1 MAHSSNVITND
12 TIDHKNESGSELPT
26 DPEKLDVA
34 PEDRLTKWSKEPSI
48 QDLKGDLEFARPE
61 NKDQAANVDGWL
73 ALRNATGK
81 ESGNKTN
88 KVGRSKVQPKLIR
101 KHNEWRY
108 PALSEPFLDTDRM
121 YELKPRTAADV
132 AATRQ
137 NQLLL
142 NWQFDTKL
150 SKVSFID
157 RYVRTTVDEGT
168 CVLRV
173 GWERKVEKVLVDA
186 PVYSYSEINPENEEL
201 LASLQAAGEL
211 LQNEDPRFYNLP
223 EDIQAAVEYTIE
235 NGTPVTAEET
245 GTEQGYENKITVNQ
259 PSIRI
264 INIRNFFIDP
274 SCDGVW
280 EDAQFMIYTYE
291 ATESDIRKRKSF
303 KNLDKVQWRANA
315 VKSKLGDPDHTS
327 NTPEADTRVNTDKQK
342 ILVYEYWGLFDIHGD
357 GEMVPIL
364 VSFIGDTIIQ
374 MTENPF
380 PDRKAPF
387 VVVPYMPILES
398 AFGEAD
404 ASILQDNQRVLGAV
418 SRGMIDL
425 LGRSANGQT
434 GYAKGFLD
442 PVNKRRFTS
451 GEDFE
456 YNPNSDPK
464 VAVQQMT
471 YSEIPTS
478 ALQMSQLQNAE
489 AEGLSG
495 VKSFAGGITGDAFG
509 SVARG
514 INGAL
519 DAAGQREIS
528 ILRRLAEGM
537 KHIGEKIISMNQKF
551 LTDEEVVR
559 VTDEE
564 FVTVRRDELEGKFDM
579 KVAIST
585 AAADEAKAQDLGFI
599 LQTQG
604 PNADP
609 GMNAVILSEIADLKR
624 MPHLA
629 EKIRAYRPEPDPQQV
644 RLAEIAIE
652 QAQAELDLEKAKV
665 AKTVAEAEKIGMETQ
680 QNLTGENHKR
690 GIEASAAQARGN
702 QDLEVT
708 KGILGGETP
717 SGLISAAVGF
727 NELSNRGDDAVPEQI
742 PAIDAQPAAQPQADF
757 LPDVP
762 QEPLALPQ

>member
-1 MAHSSNVITND
+1 MAHENGIITND
-12 TIDHKNESGSELPT
+12 THKNEGSTELGT
-26 DPEKLDVA
+26 DPDKLDVA
-34 PEDRLTKWSKEPSI
+34 PAERMTEWKKEPSV
-48 QDLKGDLEFARPE
+48 QDLKADLEFARPE
-61 NKDQAANVDGWL
+61 NTDQAANVDGWL

-88 KVGRSKVQPKLIR
+88 KTGRSKVQPKLIR

-121 YELKPRTAADV
+121 YELQPRTAADA

-137 NQLLL
+137 NQTLI

-168 CVLRV
+168 CILRV
-173 GWERKVEKVLVDA
+173 GWERKIEKVLVEK
-186 PVYSYSEINPENEEL
+186 PVFTYSEVNPENEQMLAALESAGQMLEL
-201 LASLQAAGEL
+201 G
-211 LQNEDPRFYNLP
+211 DPRFTSLP
-223 EDIQAAVEYTIE
+223 EEIQAAVEYTIE
-235 NGTPVTAEET
+235 HRVPVVAEET
-245 GTEQGYENKITVNQ
+245 GTEKVYENIVTINQ

-264 INIRNFFIDP
+264 INIHNFFIDP

-280 EDAQFMIYTYE
+280 EEAQFMVYTYE
-291 ATESDIRKRKSF
+291 ATQSDIRKRKLF
-303 KNLDKVQWRANA
+303 KNLDKVQWNANA
-315 VKSKLGDPDHTS
+315 VKSKLGDPDHKST
-327 NTPEADTRVNTDKQK
+327 TPEVDSRVNNDKQM
-342 ILVYEYWGLFDIHGD
+342 ILVYEYWGLYDIHDD
-357 GEMVPIL
+357 GILVPIL
-364 VSFIGDTIIQ
+364 VTFIGDTIIQ
-374 MTENPF
+374 MIENPF
-380 PDRKAPF
+380 PDRKSPF
-387 VVVPYMPILES
+387 VIVPYMPILDS

-456 YNPNSDPK
+456 YNPNSDPR

-471 YSEIPTS
+471 YPDIPQS
-478 ALQMSQLQNAE
+478 ALQMSQLQNSE

-495 VKSFAGGITGDAFG
+495 VKSFASGITGDAFG

-519 DAAGQREIS
+519 DAAGQRETS

-551 LTDEEVVR
+551 LSDEEIVR

-564 FVTVRRDELEGKFDM
+564 FVVIKRDELEGKFDM

-604 PNADP
+604 PNSDP

-629 EKIRAYRPEPDPQQV
+629 EKIRSYRPEPDPQQV

-665 AKTVAEAEKIGMETQ
+665 AKTIAEAEKISMETQ
-680 QNLTGENHKR
+680 QDLTGENHKR
-690 GIEASAAQARGN
+690 GIETSAAQARGN

-708 KGILGGETP
+708 KSILGGESP

-727 NELSNRGDDAVPEQI
+727 NELSSRGDDATPEPI
-742 PAIDAQPAAQPQADF
+742 PAIDAQPAAQPQDPF
-757 LPDVP
+757 LGSIPEE
-762 QEPLALPQ
+762 QLALS